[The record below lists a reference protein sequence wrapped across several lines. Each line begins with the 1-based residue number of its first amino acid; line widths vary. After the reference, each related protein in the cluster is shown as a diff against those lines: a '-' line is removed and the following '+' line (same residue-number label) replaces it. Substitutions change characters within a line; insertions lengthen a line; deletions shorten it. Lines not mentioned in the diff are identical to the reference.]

1 MRQARFQTQKK
12 TNHFYYIA
20 LGIRSES
27 FRTIWNKPKYTADKQ
42 YLQYE
47 KYAVQSYLSILTYCL
62 LMLPIVGTHELA
74 VSCIESDS
82 EKLIKMYLCHNVRFH
97 VHIKNY
103 NRCEVQYAF
112 NLITPLE
119 NGAPTNSMDEIE
131 NFQRGKRGKITK
143 CCFQLMQLT
152 LDELCNTNLC
162 CFPFIQFARKTI
174 IRC

>member
-1 MRQARFQTQKK
+1 MLPIVHVYRSMWNHDITKLRLKPWHTVCAPSTISDKKK
-12 TNHFYYIA
+12 TNHFDYIA

-97 VHIKNY
+97 VHIKTY
-103 NRCEVQYAF
+103 
-112 NLITPLE
+112 
-119 NGAPTNSMDEIE
+119 
-131 NFQRGKRGKITK
+131 
-143 CCFQLMQLT
+143 
-152 LDELCNTNLC
+152 
-162 CFPFIQFARKTI
+162 
-174 IRC
+174 